1 MKFVYLLY
9 RDRTADAMT
18 VQTVNKVHQAPI
30 EHPIADWLMK
40 NLQKSVVENEIEYLS
55 FPKSEVERF
64 YNILCEAHAEKS
76 NDPARPWKYLPI
88 PDEGVYPYPIA
99 QYEKEYGAI
108 YYESLYKY
116 INVFEVVLNIFN
128 FEQYDLFVCIR

>member
-1 MKFVYLLY
+1 MKFVYLVY
-9 RDRTADAMT
+9 RDNKDAMT
-18 VQTVNKVHQAPI
+18 MQTVHRVHQAPI

-40 NLQKSVVENEIEYLS
+40 NLQLSSVEDEVEYLRFPQDKVKS
-55 FPKSEVERF
+55 FYK
-64 YNILCEAHAEKS
+64 ILCDAHAEKS

-88 PDEGVYPYPIA
+88 PDEEDYPYPIA

-116 INVFEVVLNIFN
+116 VNVLEVILNIFD
-128 FEQYDLFVCIR
+128 FEQNELFVCIR